1 MPITI
6 MAADEAAE
14 RFKQAR
20 KSALETLEE
29 WRNLKVKLGAGL
41 KRGTAIVV
49 ELPKDSK
56 IKNLRSTFKRR
67 ARNYV
72 HKLQLGYE
80 VRAMQASGKEVVIIT
95 NNESEAPVSRPN
107 LPFSRKNSPK

>member
-1 MPITI
+1 MGVTDQPHRQRRRGEEL
-6 MAADEAAE
+6 EAALLAAAWDE
-14 RFKQAR
+14 LVEAGFHRLTIGAVFAAR
-20 KSALETLEE
+20 AKTGVA
-29 WRNLKVKLGAGL
+29 
-41 KRGTAIVV
+41 
-49 ELPKDSK
+49 P
-56 IKNLRSTFKRR
+56 
-67 ARNYV
+67 RNYV